1 MGTVVRFPA
10 RRHARASSVASQF
23 AALKKSSAVKLPPDT
38 PTIRSTNPRDGVCNL
53 ASIRDRDAF
62 DVPASAASS
71 SRLSPLRSRYDL
83 SGWLLMAACYMDRN
97 SEVKG
102 LVTSSVTTDLLN
114 HASIAIMAKSKQGQ
128 HFIRAWRQ
136 KRNISLRKL
145 AGLLPTGS
153 DGEPLV
159 GYASLSRIESGE
171 QPFSE
176 PILNAISD
184 ALDVPRAMLLELDPN
199 KEGHVVDLLNQ
210 MDRKTRDQAI
220 RMLEAFAKSTAA

>member
-1 MGTVVRFPA
+1 
-10 RRHARASSVASQF
+10 
-23 AALKKSSAVKLPPDT
+23 
-38 PTIRSTNPRDGVCNL
+38 
-53 ASIRDRDAF
+53 
-62 DVPASAASS
+62 
-71 SRLSPLRSRYDL
+71 
-83 SGWLLMAACYMDRN
+83 MAACYMDRN
-97 SEVKG
+97 SGVKPVVA
-102 LVTSSVTTDLLN
+102 LSATTNLWN
-114 HASIAIMAKSKQGQ
+114 CASIAVMAKSKQGQ

-136 KRNISLRKL
+136 KRNVSLRKL
-145 AGLLPTGS
+145 ASSLPTGS

-159 GYASLSRIESGE
+159 SYASLSRIENGE

-199 KEGHVVDLLNQ
+199 SEGHVVDLLNK